1 MRNTKFLKLSLALI
15 VPLFFFSC
23 EKPVDPPQ
31 ANFSAF
37 EYYSTD
43 TEIDI
48 SFTDQSS
55 NSPDQ
60 WFWTFEG
67 GIPSTSTDQ
76 NPIVTY
82 TSSGTF
88 DVTLWVKNSG
98 GENETSYYNYINV
111 VQFNNPLFTDIDV
124 TVDYETKTMSP
135 DEYVRFVKIDDT
147 SVDYTAETSGKTT
160 GGTVVGEE
168 LSWDNTVDLTSYSSY
183 NLITYDFI
191 FFYVTNSSG
200 YSLSPF
206 FVNFNAYD
214 ETVDNIIIPSDGV
227 QYRTGYYYANYGMEV
242 RAYYQYDSYYFAQWY
257 INTDNSSN
265 QWRNLTYY
273 GKSETGKSENALDL
287 NIGDPEMIYPGIES
301 GSKKVFDS
309 NAKDL
314 VNSNTK

>member
-1 MRNTKFLKLSLALI
+1 MKKCFLILI
-15 VPLFFFSC
+15 VLFISVLFFSC

-31 ANFSAF
+31 ADFSAD

-43 TEIDI
+43 TEIEI
-48 SFTDQSS
+48 SFSDLSS

-67 GIPSTSTDQ
+67 GTPSTSTDK
-76 NPIVTY
+76 NPTVTY
-82 TSSGTF
+82 TSSGTY
-88 DVTLWVKNSG
+88 DVTLWVKNDG
-98 GENETSYYNYINV
+98 GENETTSYNYINI

-124 TVDYETKTMSP
+124 TVDYDTKTMSP
-135 DEYVRFVKIDDT
+135 DGYVRFAKIGST

-160 GGTVVGEE
+160 GGTVVGEV

-183 NLITYDFI
+183 NLITYTYI
-191 FFYVTNSSG
+191 FLYVTNSCG
-200 YSLSPF
+200 YSLNPF
-206 FVNFNAYD
+206 YVNYASD
-214 ETVDNIIIPSDGV
+214 DQTMDNIVIPSDGV

-242 RAYYQYDSYYFAQWY
+242 RAYYQYDSNYWVYWY
-257 INTDNSSN
+257 IYTDSSSN

-273 GKSETGKSENALDL
+273 GKSELGHSENKLD
-287 NIGDPEMIYPGIES
+287 ISVGEPETVYPVIES